1 MDSNGA
7 ILLKLLSPLILCIP
21 KKLQINSEFMLKWSL
36 HIELIKVDME
46 KLQKADLS
54 LQDMLSW
61 E

>member
-7 ILLKLLSPLILCIP
+7 ILLNLLSPLILCIP